1 MRKFKA
7 LALTVLIL
15 SLPVAAFPAA
25 GVSAREFSD
34 VPITASYYT
43 AVDKLSNIGVIQG
56 REDGNFAPEAQT
68 TRAEFCAFLSRAT
81 GYNENYYQA
90 STTPFTDV
98 SADYWAN
105 SYISYCYDRGYINGN
120 LDNTFAPADP
130 VTYEQVVKMVVCSS
144 GAGDD
149 SLRSVGPYWYSG
161 YLAVADKYGLLHDTT
176 KAVGK
181 DANRAFVAQM
191 IYNSLSFINGGEID
205 DSAPV
210 TDAEDLSNNAAHSTA
225 VPQSTEAPKEEIFEA
240 TPAPTT
246 APTAAP
252 TTAHTAAPTAAPAI
266 TPVPNE
272 TNVPAGTALPTPLP
286 TRVPTP
292 RPTAVPTA
300 VPTAPPAAPT
310 VAPAA
315 APQQSVPQNV
325 PVWNSVYQ
333 PNKTIVIDPGH
344 NYSGVDTGAT
354 GNGLRE
360 QDITWYIADKVKPLL
375 EAHGFNVV
383 MTRNSITDNCSTA
396 STSESLA
403 YRYNLANNLNAALFV
418 SIHCNAGGSNGT
430 ETYCYY
436 NSSEGR
442 KLAQSIQGYI
452 IGSVGTVNRGVKEAG
467 FAVIRHTTMP
477 AVLVETAFIDT
488 ADDAAKLGDS
498 GYQQLYAESI
508 VHGICDYMGVA
519 Y

>member
-15 SLPVAAFPAA
+15 SLLVAAFPAA

-56 REDGNFAPEAQT
+56 REDGNFAPDAQT

-205 DSAPV
+205 DSNVVA
-210 TDAEDLSNNAAHSTA
+210 DAADLSNNAAHSTA
-225 VPQSTEAPKEEIFEA
+225 IPQSTEAPKEEIFA
-240 TPAPTT
+240 ATPMPTAVQTVAPTTAAPTLAPTLAPTAKAVITPAPT
-246 APTAAP
+246 A
-252 TTAHTAAPTAAPAI
+252 
-266 TPVPNE
+266 V
-272 TNVPAGTALPTPLP
+272 NVPAATALPTM
-286 TRVPTP
+286 VPTP
-292 RPTAVPTA
+292 RPTAVPTPI
-300 VPTAPPAAPT
+300 PTAAPT
-310 VAPAA
+310 VAPTA

-325 PVWNSVYQ
+325 PVWNSAYQ

-396 STSESLA
+396 STSDSLA

-442 KLAQSIQGYI
+442 KLAQKIQSYI
-452 IGSVGTVNRGVKEAG
+452 ISSVGTVNRGVKEAG

>member
-1 MRKFKA
+1 MRKLRA

-15 SLPVAAFPAA
+15 SLSVAAFPAV

-56 REDGNFAPEAQT
+56 REDGNFAPNAQT

-98 SADYWAN
+98 SVDYWAN
-105 SYISYCYDRGYINGN
+105 NYISYCYDRGYINGN

-191 IYNSLSFINGGEID
+191 IYNSLSFINGGEFD
-205 DSAPV
+205 DSAAV
-210 TDAEDLSNNAAHSTA
+210 TDAADLSNNAAHSTPA
-225 VPQSTEAPKEEIFEA
+225 PQSAKASEEEIFKA
-240 TPAPTT
+240 TPAPT
-246 APTAAP
+246 
-252 TTAHTAAPTAAPAI
+252 
-266 TPVPNE
+266 PVP
-272 TNVPAGTALPTPLP
+272 TLAPTPLP
-286 TRVPTP
+286 TSAPTPKPTLAPTP
-292 RPTAVPTA
+292 RPTAP
-300 VPTAPPAAPT
+300 
-310 VAPAA
+310 
-315 APQQSVPQNV
+315 PQQSVPQNV
-325 PVWNSVYQ
+325 PVWNSAYQ

-360 QDITWYIADKVKPLL
+360 QDITWYIAEKVKPLL

-383 MTRNSITDNCSTA
+383 MTRNSITDNCSTV
-396 STSESLA
+396 STSDSLA

-436 NSSEGR
+436 NSAEGR
-442 KLAQSIQGYI
+442 KLAQKIQGYI
-452 IGSVGTVNRGVKEAG
+452 IGSVGTANRGVKEAG
-467 FAVIRHTTMP
+467 FAVIRHTVMP

-488 ADDAAKLGDS
+488 ADDAAKLGDDA
-498 GYQQLYAESI
+498 YRQKYAESI
-508 VHGICDYMGVA
+508 AHGICDYMGVA

>member
-1 MRKFKA
+1 MKKCRMITAAA
-7 LALTVLIL
+7 LVLAMLIL
-15 SLPVAAFPAA
+15 TLPTL
-25 GVSAREFSD
+25 GVTAREFSD

-56 REDGNFAPEAQT
+56 REDGNFAPDAQT
-68 TRAEFCAFLSRAT
+68 TRAEFCAFLARAT
-81 GYNENYYQA
+81 GYSESYYQA
-90 STTPFTDV
+90 STAPFTDV

-105 SYISYCYDRGYINGN
+105 SYISYCYDRGYVNGN

-144 GAGDD
+144 GAGDE

-161 YLAVADKYGLLHDTT
+161 YLAVAEKYGLLQDTT
-176 KAVGK
+176 KAVGT

-191 IYNSLSFINGGEID
+191 IYNSLSFINGGEFD
-205 DSAPV
+205 DSIGAA
-210 TDAEDLSNNAAHSTA
+210 TDAADLSNNSAYPTAEPQNAADTSSDEDIFAAAPDPTL
-225 VPQSTEAPKEEIFEA
+225 APK
-240 TPAPTT
+240 
-246 APTAAP
+246 PTAAP
-252 TTAHTAAPTAAPAI
+252 PTL
-266 TPVPNE
+266 
-272 TNVPAGTALPTPLP
+272 ALTQAPTPLP
-286 TRVPTP
+286 TRI
-292 RPTAVPTA
+292 PTAAPKPTA
-300 VPTAPPAAPT
+300 TKAPEPTQ
-310 VAPAA
+310 APA
-315 APQQSVPQNV
+315 QSVPQNV
-325 PVWNSVYQ
+325 PVWDSAYQ

-360 QDITWYIADKVKPLL
+360 QDITWYIAEKVKPLL
-375 EAHGFNVV
+375 EARGFNVV
-383 MTRNSITDNCSTA
+383 MTRNSIYDNCSTV
-396 STSESLA
+396 STSGSLA
-403 YRYNLANNLNAALFV
+403 YRYNLANNIGASLFV

-436 NSSEGR
+436 NSVEGR
-442 KLAQSIQGYI
+442 KLAQKIQNYI

-488 ADDAAKLGDS
+488 ADDAAKLADS
-498 GYQQLYAESI
+498 AYQQKYAESI
-508 VHGICDYMGVA
+508 AHGICDYMGVA

>member
-1 MRKFKA
+1 MKKCRMIA
-7 LALTVLIL
+7 AATLVLALLI
-15 SLPVAAFPAA
+15 SIFPTA

-56 REDGNFAPEAQT
+56 REDGNFAPDAQT

-81 GYNENYYQA
+81 GYNDGYYQA

-105 SYISYCYDRGYINGN
+105 GYISYCYDRGYVNGN

-144 GAGDD
+144 GAGDE

-161 YLAVADKYGLLHDTT
+161 YLAVAEKYGLLHDTT

-191 IYNSLSFINGGEID
+191 IYNSLSFINGGEFD
-205 DSAPV
+205 DSIGTA
-210 TDAEDLSNNAAHSTA
+210 TDATDLSNNSAYPTAEPQKAADTSSEEDIFAAAPEPTKA
-225 VPQSTEAPKEEIFEA
+225 PDPTLAPKPTEAPKPAVA
-240 TPAPTT
+240 TPA
-246 APTAAP
+246 
-252 TTAHTAAPTAAPAI
+252 
-266 TPVPNE
+266 
-272 TNVPAGTALPTPLP
+272 P

-292 RPTAVPTA
+292 
-300 VPTAPPAAPT
+300 APT
-310 VAPAA
+310 KAPAPTL
-315 APQQSVPQNV
+315 APTPAPTKAPAQSVPQNV
-325 PVWNSVYQ
+325 PVWNSAYQ

-360 QDITWYIADKVKPLL
+360 QDITWYISEKVKPLL

-383 MTRNSITDNCSTA
+383 MTRNSIYDNCSTE
-396 STSESLA
+396 STSASLA
-403 YRYNLANNLNAALFV
+403 YRYNLANNIGASLFV

-436 NSSEGR
+436 NSGEGR
-442 KLAQSIQGYI
+442 KLAQKIQNYI

-477 AVLVETAFIDT
+477 AVLVETAFIDS
-488 ADDAAKLGDS
+488 ADDAAKLADGA
-498 GYQQLYAESI
+498 YQQKYAESI
-508 VHGICDYMGVA
+508 THGICDYMGVA